1 MADLETDKGYG
12 YLNKDVIEWLSN
24 LHAKENDAHK
34 DALSYLNNSNN
45 TLEGLP
51 AIQISPLDGRLIE
64 ILCRLSNAK
73 NIVEFGTLSGYSALW
88 ILKALPKDWHLLTVE
103 FIPDHAKVAR
113 SVFNKAGLSEKV
125 TIIEMSGVNSLS
137 HLSNSGPFDV
147 IFLDADKESYGLYA
161 DWAVDNLRKAGLLL
175 GDNALLFGELLDD
188 IENPNTTNERVKG
201 MRNFHKILSEK
212 FVSTCLLT
220 PEGLGVGLLK

>member
-88 ILKALPKDWHLLTVE
+88 ILKALPKDGHLWTVE
-103 FIPDHAKVAR
+103 FNPDHAKVAR

>member
-1 MADLETDKGYG
+1 MADLETYKEHS

-24 LHAKENDAHK
+24 LHAKESDAHK
-34 DALSYLNNSNN
+34 DALSYLNNSDNP
-45 TLEGLP
+45 LEGLP
-51 AIQISPLDGRLIE
+51 AIQISPLDGRLLE

-73 NIVEFGTLSGYSALW
+73 KIVEFGTLSGYSALW
-88 ILKALPKDWHLLTVE
+88 FLKALPEDGHLWTIE
-103 FIPDHAKVAR
+103 SNPDHAQVAR

-125 TIIEMSGVNSLS
+125 TVVEMSGANSLS
-137 HLSNSGPFDV
+137 HLSNSGPFDI

-188 IENPNTTNERVKG
+188 IENSNKTNERVKG
-201 MRNFHKILSEK
+201 MRKFHKILSEK

>member
-73 NIVEFGTLSGYSALW
+73 NVVEFGTLSGYSALW
-88 ILKALPKDWHLLTVE
+88 ILKALPKDGHLWTVE
-103 FIPDHAKVAR
+103 FNPDHAKVAR

>member
-1 MADLETDKGYG
+1 MTDLETDKGYG

-73 NIVEFGTLSGYSALW
+73 NVVEFGTLSGYSALW
-88 ILKALPKDWHLLTVE
+88 ILKALPKDGHLWTVE
-103 FIPDHAKVAR
+103 FNPDHAKVAR

-125 TIIEMSGVNSLS
+125 TIVEMSGVDSLS
-137 HLSNSGPFDV
+137 HLSSSGPFDV
-147 IFLDADKESYGLYA
+147 IFLDADKESYGVYA

-188 IENPNTTNERVKG
+188 IENPNTINERVKG

>member
-12 YLNKDVIEWLSN
+12 YLNKAVIEWLSN

-73 NIVEFGTLSGYSALW
+73 NVVEFGTLSGYSALW
-88 ILKALPKDWHLLTVE
+88 ILKALPKDGHLWTVE
-103 FIPDHAKVAR
+103 FNPDHAKVAR

-125 TIIEMSGVNSLS
+125 TIVEMSGVDSLS
-137 HLSNSGPFDV
+137 HLSSSGPFDV
-147 IFLDADKESYGLYA
+147 IFLDADKESYGVYA

-188 IENPNTTNERVKG
+188 IENPNTINERVKG

>member
-1 MADLETDKGYG
+1 MANLETDKGHA

-34 DALSYLNNSNN
+34 DALSYLNNSNDI
-45 TLEGLP
+45 LEGLP

-73 NIVEFGTLSGYSALW
+73 NVVEFGTLSGYSALW
-88 ILKALPKDWHLLTVE
+88 ILKALPKDGHLWTVE
-103 FIPDHAKVAR
+103 FNPDHAKVAR

-125 TIIEMSGVNSLS
+125 TIVEMSGVNSLS
-137 HLSNSGPFDV
+137 HLSSSGPFDV

-161 DWAVDNLRKAGLLL
+161 DWAVDNLRKSGLLL

-220 PEGLGVGLLK
+220 PEGMGVGLLK

>member
-1 MADLETDKGYG
+1 MANLETDKGHA

-34 DALSYLNNSNN
+34 DALSYLNNSNDIM
-45 TLEGLP
+45 EGLP

-73 NIVEFGTLSGYSALW
+73 NVVEFGTLSGYSALW
-88 ILKALPKDWHLLTVE
+88 ILKALPKDGHLWTVE
-103 FIPDHAKVAR
+103 FNPDHAKVAR

-125 TIIEMSGVNSLS
+125 TIVEMSGVNSLS
-137 HLSNSGPFDV
+137 HLSSSGPFDV

-161 DWAVDNLRKAGLLL
+161 DWAVDNLRKSGLLL

>member
-1 MADLETDKGYG
+1 MANLETDKGHA

-34 DALSYLNNSNN
+34 DALSYLNNSNDI
-45 TLEGLP
+45 LEGLP

-73 NIVEFGTLSGYSALW
+73 NVVEFGTLSGYSALW
-88 ILKALPKDWHLLTVE
+88 ILKALPKDGHLWTVE
-103 FIPDHAKVAR
+103 FNPDHAKVAR

-125 TIIEMSGVNSLS
+125 TIVEMSGVNSLS
-137 HLSNSGPFDV
+137 HLSSSGPFDV

-161 DWAVDNLRKAGLLL
+161 DWAVDNLRKSGLLL

>member
-1 MADLETDKGYG
+1 MANLETDKGHA

-34 DALSYLNNSNN
+34 DALSYLNNSNDI
-45 TLEGLP
+45 LEGLP

-73 NIVEFGTLSGYSALW
+73 NVVEFGTLSGYSALW
-88 ILKALPKDWHLLTVE
+88 ILKALPKDGHLWTVE
-103 FIPDHAKVAR
+103 FNPDHAKVAR

-125 TIIEMSGVNSLS
+125 TIVEMSGVNSLS
-137 HLSNSGPFDV
+137 HLSSSGPFDV
-147 IFLDADKESYGLYA
+147 IFLDADKGSYGLYA
-161 DWAVDNLRKAGLLL
+161 DWAVDNLRKSGLLL